1 MFILATTI
9 FFVLSFYFLH
19 HGLRVLITKRPF
31 LFSSKNVFWV
41 AALAF
46 LPNIIFPINSF
57 WKHYSFDAE
66 TSAPFDWTISFLLL
80 IPLVMYPALLIFYW
94 RILRGYGVLGVTD
107 ESFRQALYSVLQE
120 LKLPYEERLSKM
132 HLISLDADLEANVN
146 GWLGTATIRMKQKE
160 HQDTLG
166 QIASALSRYFAGSHV
181 ATNMVT
187 STYYLIFG
195 VLTFTTALSFGY
207 FFVLRDI

>member
-1 MFILATTI
+1 
-9 FFVLSFYFLH
+9 
-19 HGLRVLITKRPF
+19 
-31 LFSSKNVFWV
+31 
-41 AALAF
+41 
-46 LPNIIFPINSF
+46 
-57 WKHYSFDAE
+57 
-66 TSAPFDWTISFLLL
+66 
-80 IPLVMYPALLIFYW
+80 
-94 RILRGYGVLGVTD
+94 
-107 ESFRQALYSVLQE
+107 
-120 LKLPYEERLSKM
+120 M